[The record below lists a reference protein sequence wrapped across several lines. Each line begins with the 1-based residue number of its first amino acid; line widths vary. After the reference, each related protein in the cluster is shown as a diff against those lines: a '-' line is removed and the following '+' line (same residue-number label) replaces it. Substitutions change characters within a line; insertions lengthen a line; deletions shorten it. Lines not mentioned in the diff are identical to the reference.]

1 MTPQEE
7 FSLEV
12 LDLLASKIKN
22 GSCTKQQMDAIYNVT
37 SENLPIWAT
46 ADEIANHFGKT
57 KDAVHSV
64 IKNKLLSKP
73 KRNITLYDFKEFCK
87 KIPSSWR
94 KKR

>member
-22 GSCTKQQMDAIYNVT
+22 GGCTKQQLDAIYNVT

-46 ADEIANHFGKT
+46 ADEIASHFGKT
-57 KDAVHSV
+57 KDAVHSI